1 MNKKKDVSEE
11 LKDLAPNLSALK
23 NKQDAFYLP
32 DNYFANFEVEIVQQI
47 QQEARPVK
55 QNKINLFKIS
65 STVRKLAAILILG
78 GIGLLLWQQVS
89 PSSIKTT
96 LSSEEIASYIVDN
109 IEEFEEDLL
118 LEEAIESQLVTSRN
132 SFDEIEIGIDDLLE
146 ELDASDLEDLL

>member
-47 QQEARPVK
+47 QQEAR
-55 QNKINLFKIS
+55 
-65 STVRKLAAILILG
+65 
-78 GIGLLLWQQVS
+78 QVS